1 MITAAQWETLLI
13 KLGAKQSTARRWAA
27 PFEDEVQPGRFNLG
41 ADELDDFL
49 SQILHES
56 NRLESMQ
63 ENLNYSAER
72 MVEIW
77 PGRFP
82 TIDAA
87 APYAHNPE
95 ALANKVYAGRMGNI
109 EPGDGW
115 RYRGRGPIQLT
126 GRDNYEFV
134 GNLIGQDLVG
144 LPELMEQP
152 RYALEATIAW
162 WEDRIPDARIGDP
175 ERVRRLVNGGIIG
188 LDDTKRLAK
197 LAREAFA
204 WPSL

>member
-1 MITAAQWETLLI
+1 MIIAAQWETLLVT
-13 KLGAKQSTARRWAA
+13 LGVKQSTAKRWAL

-41 ADELDDFL
+41 AEELDDFL
-49 SQILHES
+49 SQVLHES

-82 TIDAA
+82 TMAAA
-87 APYAHNPE
+87 APYARNPE

-109 EPGDGW
+109 EPDDGY
-115 RYRGRGPIQLT
+115 RFRGRGPIQLT

-134 GNLIGQDLVG
+134 GNLIGQDLTV

-162 WEDRIPDARIGDP
+162 WEDRIPDSRIGDP

-197 LAREAFA
+197 MAREA
-204 WPSL
+204 LQ

>member
-13 KLGAKQSTARRWAA
+13 KLGVKQSTARRWAP

-41 ADELDDFL
+41 AEELDDFL

-82 TIDAA
+82 TIAA
-87 APYAHNPE
+87 ASPYARNPE

-115 RYRGRGPIQLT
+115 RFRGRGPIQLT

-134 GNLIGQDLVG
+134 GNLIGQDLTV

-162 WEDRIPDARIGDP
+162 WEDRVPDSRIGDP

-197 LAREAFA
+197 MAREA
-204 WPSL
+204 LQ